1 MIEHATSI
9 DADQLR
15 LRHEFLAMP
24 GLVLTVA
31 QTARLLGVRRVTA
44 EQLLV
49 SLEADGFL
57 RRAGVETYRRAEL
70 SDSLEASKRGASNQ
84 RPTILR

>member
-1 MIEHATSI
+1 MLIANAPAI

-15 LRHEFLAMP
+15 LRHEFLSMP

-31 QTARLLGVRRVTA
+31 QTARLLGIRRVTA

-57 RRAGVETYRRAEL
+57 RRAGVETYCRTEL
-70 SDSLEASKRGASNQ
+70 LVR
-84 RPTILR
+84 

>member
-1 MIEHATSI
+1 MVEYAPSI

-15 LRHEFLAMP
+15 LRHEFLSMP

-31 QTARLLGVRRVTA
+31 QTARLLGVRRVAA

-57 RRAGVETYRRAEL
+57 KRVGVETYGRAEL
-70 SDSLEASKRGASNQ
+70 SARFEASKCGASNQ

>member
-1 MIEHATSI
+1 MIAHAPSI

-24 GLVLTVA
+24 GLVLTVP

-44 EQLLV
+44 ENLLM

-57 RRAGVETYRRAEL
+57 MRVGVETYRRTEL
-70 SDSLEASKRGASNQ
+70 S
-84 RPTILR
+84 TH